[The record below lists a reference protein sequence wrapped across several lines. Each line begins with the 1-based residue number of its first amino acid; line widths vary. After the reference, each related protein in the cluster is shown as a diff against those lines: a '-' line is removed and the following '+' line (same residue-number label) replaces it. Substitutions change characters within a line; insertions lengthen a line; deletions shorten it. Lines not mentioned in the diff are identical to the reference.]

1 MIALSISKVSSS
13 EVCVRRRNPC
23 DPKALFPPTLE
34 SVRMKAQKFQPPAD
48 FPSYEG
54 QPITVKPEELK

>member
-34 SVRMKAQKFQPPAD
+34 SVIMKAQKFQPPAVLT
-48 FPSYEG
+48 FRLTRGS
-54 QPITVKPEELK
+54 Q